1 MLARE
6 CRAFDLDANFFA
18 LQVYPDSSAKLRM
31 QRGGADFALADG
43 LVLQIEDTRRLRGRL
58 GEPVPIGNNENIRA
72 GLGLFA
78 RCPGSVQNFDITGS
92 IVFES
97 FGLDKETELR
107 ASSKHWKF
115 EMGAVKAL
123 EAFSV
128 SCMGISISMF
138 KLGRPIS
145 AFRNERAFSSS

>member
-1 MLARE
+1 MPIFSHFR
-6 CRAFDLDANFFA
+6 CTPTVA
-18 LQVYPDSSAKLRM
+18 LKLRM

-97 FGLDKETELR
+97 FGLDKGDRIKGVIET
-107 ASSKHWKF
+107 
-115 EMGAVKAL
+115 L
-123 EAFSV
+123 EIRDGRGEGV
-128 SCMGISISMF
+128 GGV
-138 KLGRPIS
+138 LGQLHGYFDFNVQTGPPYQR
-145 AFRNERAFSSS
+145 FQE